1 MHLKYPDPLR
11 SENPMLSAQTIAIVK
26 STAPIMHQHGETIT
40 RHMYEK
46 LLRDPA
52 IRAIF
57 DPTHQRNGTQ
67 AKALAG
73 AVAAYADNIDNLAA
87 LGPAVERIAE
97 RHVSLHVQ
105 PYHYDI
111 VGTNLLGS
119 VAEVLGNAATPAI
132 LHAWT
137 EAWMVLRDIFVGVE
151 QAKYKSSTMAPGG
164 WYGWRRFK
172 VVDAVPEC
180 SVIRSLYLE
189 PVDGGA
195 ILPFRPGQY
204 LTLNLTVPGH
214 GPLLRHYSLSSAP
227 NGRSYR
233 ISVKHEVAPE
243 NGVPDGLGSTFL
255 HRQLSVGDIVDVAP
269 PAGSFTAPEGT
280 APLFLLAGGVGI
292 TPLLSVAETELDKGS
307 GRPLHLFHAVRDRA
321 HHAFGRHL
329 RTLAAAHDNLSVR
342 FLYEQVGDSDRP
354 GQDHDAQGRI
364 DPVAITALP
373 KATGADFM
381 VCGPKA
387 FMTSVIRGLRAA
399 DVPADRIRYEFF
411 GSHEEELLD

>member
-1 MHLKYPDPLR
+1 
-11 SENPMLSAQTIAIVK
+11 MLSAETIAIVK
-26 STAPIMHQHGETIT
+26 ATAPVMHQHGETIT
-40 RHMYEK
+40 RHMYDK

-119 VAEVLGNAATPAI
+119 VAEVLGDAATPAI

-137 EAWMVLRDIFVGVE
+137 EAWVALRDIFVNVE
-151 QAKYKSSTMAPGG
+151 QAKYRDSAGAPGG

-172 VVDAVPEC
+172 IVDSVMES

-189 PVDGGA
+189 PEDGGP
-195 ILPFRPGQY
+195 ILSFRPGQY
-204 LTLNLTVPGH
+204 LTLRLPVPGH
-214 GPLLRHYSLSSAP
+214 GPLLRHYSLSNAP
-227 NGRSYR
+227 NGRCYR
-233 ISVKHEVAPE
+233 ISVKHELAPVA
-243 NGVPDGLGSTFL
+243 GLPDGMGSSFL
-255 HRQLSVGDIVDVAP
+255 HRQLAPGDIVTVAP
-269 PAGSFTAPEGT
+269 PAGSFTAPEGSG
-280 APLFLLAGGVGI
+280 PLFLLAGGVGI
-292 TPLLSVAETELDKGS
+292 TPLLSIVETELARES
-307 GRPLHLFHAVRDRA
+307 QRPLHLFHAVRDRA

-329 RTLAAAHDNLSVR
+329 RDLSARHTTLSVMIS
-342 FLYEQVGDSDRP
+342 YEQVGEHDRP
-354 GQDHDAQGRI
+354 GEHHDQEGRL
-364 DPVAITALP
+364 DPASIAALP
-373 KATGADFM
+373 GAADADFM
-381 VCGPKA
+381 VCGPKG
-387 FMTSVIRGLRAA
+387 FMSSMIKGLQAA
-399 DVPADRIRYEFF
+399 GVPANRIRYEFF
-411 GSHEEELLD
+411 GSHEEELLG

>member
-1 MHLKYPDPLR
+1 
-11 SENPMLSAQTIAIVK
+11 MLSPETIAIVK
-26 STAPIMHQHGETIT
+26 ATAPVMHQHGEAIT

-151 QAKYKSSTMAPGG
+151 QNKYKNSAMAPGG

-172 VVDAVPEC
+172 VVDAVPES

-195 ILPFRPGQY
+195 ILSFRPGQY
-204 LTLNLTVPGH
+204 LTLNLPVPGH

-233 ISVKHEVAPE
+233 ISVKHEVAPV
-243 NGVPDGLGSTFL
+243 NGVPDGLGSSFL

-269 PAGSFTAPEGT
+269 PAGSFTAPAGDG
-280 APLFLLAGGVGI
+280 PLFLLAGGVGI
-292 TPLLSVAETELDKGS
+292 TPLLSMAENELAQETK
-307 GRPLHLFHAVRDRA
+307 RPLHLFHAVRDRA
-321 HHAFGRHL
+321 HQAFGKQL
-329 RTLAAAHDNLSVR
+329 RTLAAAHDNLSVSIL
-342 FLYEQVGDSDRP
+342 FEQVAGDDQP
-354 GQDHDAQGRI
+354 GQDHDAEGRI
-364 DPVAITALP
+364 DPAAIAALP
-373 KATGADFM
+373 QAAGAHFM
-381 VCGPKA
+381 ACGPKA
-387 FMTSVIRGLRAA
+387 FMASVIKGLRAA
-399 DVPADRIRYEFF
+399 GVPADRIRYEFF

>member
-1 MHLKYPDPLR
+1 
-11 SENPMLSAQTIAIVK
+11 MLSPETIAIVK
-26 STAPIMHQHGETIT
+26 ATAPVMHQHGETIT
-40 RHMYEK
+40 RHMYAK

-67 AKALAG
+67 ARALAG

-137 EAWMVLRDIFVGVE
+137 EAWMALRDIFVGVE
-151 QAKYKSSTMAPGG
+151 QAKYRDSALAPGG

-172 VVDAVPEC
+172 VVDAVAES

-189 PVDGGA
+189 PVDGGP
-195 ILPFRPGQY
+195 ILSFRSGQY
-204 LTLNLTVPGH
+204 LTLNLSVPGH
-214 GPLLRHYSLSSAP
+214 GPLLRHYSLSDAP

-233 ISVKHEVAPE
+233 ISVKHEAAPE
-243 NGVPDGLGSTFL
+243 AGLPDGLGSSFL
-255 HRQLSVGDIVDVAP
+255 HRQLSVGDIVEVAP
-269 PAGSFTAPEGT
+269 PAGSFTAPHSLS
-280 APLFLLAGGVGI
+280 PLFLLAGGVGI
-292 TPLLSVAETELDKGS
+292 TPMLSVVETELANGS
-307 GRPLHLFHAVRDRA
+307 DRPLHLFHAVRDRA
-321 HHAFGRHL
+321 HQAFGRRL
-329 RTLAAAHDNLSVR
+329 RDLTGTHDNLSVSI
-342 FLYEQVGDSDRP
+342 FYEQLSEDDQAGRNHDCVGRL
-354 GQDHDAQGRI
+354 
-364 DPVAITALP
+364 DPAAIAALP
-373 KATGADFM
+373 QAATADFM
-381 VCGPKA
+381 VCGPKG
-387 FMTSVIRGLRAA
+387 FMTSIIRGLRAA
-399 DVPADRIRYEFF
+399 GVPADRIRYEFF
-411 GSHEEELLD
+411 GSHEEELLG

>member
-1 MHLKYPDPLR
+1 
-11 SENPMLSAQTIAIVK
+11 MLSAQTIAIVK
-26 STAPIMHQHGETIT
+26 STAPVMHQHGETIT
-40 RHMYEK
+40 RHMYAK

-67 AKALAG
+67 ARALAG

-119 VAEVLGNAATPAI
+119 VAEVLGAAATPAI

-137 EAWMVLRDIFVGVE
+137 EAWMALRDIFVGVE
-151 QAKYKSSTMAPGG
+151 QAKYRDSAGAPGG

-172 VVDAVPEC
+172 VADAVQES

-189 PVDGGA
+189 PEDGGA
-195 ILPFRPGQY
+195 VMAFHPGQY
-204 LTLNLTVPGH
+204 LTLRLNVPDH
-214 GPLLRHYSLSSAP
+214 GPLLRHYSLSGAP

-233 ISVKHEVAPE
+233 ISVKHEAAPE
-243 NGVPDGLGSTFL
+243 AGLPDGLGSSFL
-255 HRQLSVGDIVDVAP
+255 HRRLSVGDVVDVAP
-269 PAGSFTAPEGT
+269 PAGSFTAPEGDR
-280 APLFLLAGGVGI
+280 PLFLLAGGVGI
-292 TPLLSVAETELDKGS
+292 TPMLAVTEAELATGS
-307 GRPLHLFHAVRDRA
+307 TRPLHLFHAVRDHA
-321 HHAFGRHL
+321 HHAFGPRL
-329 RTLAAAHDNLSVR
+329 RDLARAHANLSVGI
-342 FLYEQVGDSDRP
+342 FYEQVADGDRI
-354 GQDHDAQGRI
+354 GIDHDAGGRI
-364 DPVAITALP
+364 DPAAIAALP
-373 KATGADFM
+373 QARDADFM
-381 VCGPKA
+381 ICGPKG
-387 FMTSVIRGLRAA
+387 FMTCMIKGLRAGG
-399 DVPADRIRYEFF
+399 VPADRIRYEFF